1 MIIAGLS
8 ILFSTYLFFGVYVLS
23 LNSRDRLNRI
33 FFLIALLFAL
43 ICFLAIFHQIPLLN
57 KNNQLWYKLQCTLY
71 SFNLYL
77 ILIFNA
83 RLTRTSKPVWYLVF
97 FLSLPVLYIS
107 IQIFFFP
114 SELLTFYNKS
124 NITYLYGYTDR
135 GNTLLNQISIINL
148 LNTFLSIL
156 ILILGYRKASSRRI
170 KKQIIIILLTLALT
184 VIITFIDWGIIFQ
197 FSDNP
202 NTRRIPGL
210 PVIYSLIWIFGIWYS
225 LVKYRFLSIDKAALC
240 QNVVSNIDEMVVLLN
255 TDFHILTVNR
265 KLKETINSEENLY
278 GKHMSYLIHEHETI
292 AGELQEHQAD
302 NEISFSCRIN
312 FIDREQDRICV
323 DSKIKM
329 FKDKFKDI
337 IGYLIIAK
345 EIKELKQLREI
356 YKITYREASVIQ
368 SVIAGRTNHEIAEE
382 LGITERTVKS
392 HMTHIFN
399 KLGIDN
405 RIQLL
410 IKLKDFNLIPE
421 VQADKILFLKQM
433 E

>member
-1 MIIAGLS
+1 
-8 ILFSTYLFFGVYVLS
+8 
-23 LNSRDRLNRI
+23 
-33 FFLIALLFAL
+33 
-43 ICFLAIFHQIPLLN
+43 
-57 KNNQLWYKLQCTLY
+57 
-71 SFNLYL
+71 
-77 ILIFNA
+77 
-83 RLTRTSKPVWYLVF
+83 
-97 FLSLPVLYIS
+97 
-107 IQIFFFP
+107 
-114 SELLTFYNKS
+114 
-124 NITYLYGYTDR
+124 
-135 GNTLLNQISIINL
+135 
-148 LNTFLSIL
+148 
-156 ILILGYRKASSRRI
+156 
-170 KKQIIIILLTLALT
+170 
-184 VIITFIDWGIIFQ
+184 
-197 FSDNP
+197 
-202 NTRRIPGL
+202 
-210 PVIYSLIWIFGIWYS
+210 
-225 LVKYRFLSIDKAALC
+225 
-240 QNVVSNIDEMVVLLN
+240 
-255 TDFHILTVNR
+255 
-265 KLKETINSEENLY
+265 
-278 GKHMSYLIHEHETI
+278 MSYLIHEHETI